1 MMKFKCWLLLT
12 LCFLSY
18 EVQANILIKQHD
30 MNVKQAL
37 NAISRDMQ
45 LKLVDSAFDIKK
57 GEQVITQDLSG
68 DSMDLLAKLST
79 IYDFDWYVYGGTL
92 SVQSNQNHINY
103 IYKPV
108 NISPEILLS
117 ELKLTFQTNLST
129 KITLIE
135 RDNSILLSGT
145 RDFINDIVDYAS
157 RVDNDQFLEYGND
170 LEVERIAFNYISV
183 SDRSLKSYGTNISF
197 PGAQSIISNAIDKIG
212 KFQNLNDENMLDQ
225 AYKVKLDAEGY
236 KQQLEDKE
244 KTSKVQ
250 ILPGSNAL
258 LIRGTPQE
266 IQLAKRIASL
276 IDIKRH
282 QLIFSLK
289 VYDVSAER
297 DDNFGLDSSWLNGS
311 RSISETVAPSILKTM
326 NFLKNFHA
334 LYSNGTVRGV
344 YETNL
349 LVLENQE
356 AHFGKKQTVTIPLT
370 TEREAKVEKISADN
384 SLYVTGHLLP
394 SGGVQAT
401 VNYVEESLGD
411 GDSAHPPQV
420 SSQSLDTEIY
430 IHPEQ
435 TIILGG
441 FENTNTESTKKGVPI
456 LSSIPLL
463 GELFKYTT
471 DTKRKYKRY
480 VSISYQVVE

>member
-1 MMKFKCWLLLT
+1 MKSKCWLLLI
-12 LCFLSY
+12 LCCLSY
-18 EVQANILIKQHD
+18 GVQANILIKQHD

-37 NAISRDMQ
+37 NAIARDMQ
-45 LKLVDSAFDIKK
+45 LKLVDSAFDEKK
-57 GEQVITQDLSG
+57 DKQVITQDLSG
-68 DSMDLLAKLST
+68 DSMKLLNQLSSV
-79 IYDFDWYVYGGTL
+79 YDFDWYVYGGKLT
-92 SVQSNQNHINY
+92 VQSNQDYINY

-108 NISPEILLS
+108 NISPDALLS
-117 ELKLTFQTNLST
+117 ELKLTFQTNSAT
-129 KITLIE
+129 KITLTE
-135 RDNSILLSGT
+135 RDNSILFSGS
-145 RDFINDIVDYAS
+145 RGFINDIVDYAAM
-157 RVDNDQFLEYGND
+157 VDKNQFLEND
-170 LEVERIAFNYISV
+170 NNLEVERITFNYISV
-183 SDRSLKSYGTNISF
+183 ADRSLKSYGSSVSF
-197 PGAQSIISNAIDKIG
+197 PGAKSIISNAIDKLG
-212 KFQNLNDENMLDQ
+212 KFQNLNDTNVLEQ
-225 AYKVKLDAEGY
+225 AYKVKLDAEGD

-244 KTSKVQ
+244 ETSKVQ

-276 IDIKRH
+276 IDVKRH

-297 DDNFGLDSSWLNGS
+297 NDSFGLDDSWLKGS
-311 RSISETVAPSILKTM
+311 RSISEILEPSILKTV
-326 NFLKNFHA
+326 NFLRNFHA

-356 AHFGKKQTVTIPLT
+356 AHFGKKQTVTIALT
-370 TEREAKVEKISADN
+370 TEREAKVEKITADN

-401 VNYVEESLGD
+401 VNYVEESLG
-411 GDSAHPPQV
+411 GSDSAHPPQV
-420 SSQSLDTEIY
+420 NSQSLDTEIY

-441 FENTNTESTKKGVPI
+441 FENTNTESTKSGVPV

-463 GELFKYTT
+463 GELFKYTSE
-471 DTKRKYKRY
+471 TKRKYKRY